1 MKTINFIITIIIL
14 SLALNAQAGTADL
27 ELTMDF
33 DLSDYVEFN
42 QVGTFSITLTNNG
55 PDIAGLGS
63 SLSRPLNIHSNP
75 IIPPDLFFI
84 LDTDISQVCSS
95 GYLILEP
102 VPFLNIPL
110 RYIYT
115 FEFPIIPVGESITCY
130 GKYHVGFVQGRKDVL
145 WEIGNIF
152 DDDPDESNN
161 EVTMVF
167 RGAPAIIPAFSV
179 FGLILLFILLM
190 YLTYLMKFSKSHKF
204 NLNRS

>member
-1 MKTINFIITIIIL
+1 MKTINIIITIITL
-14 SLALNAQAGTADL
+14 SLALNAKAGTADL

-55 PDIAGLGS
+55 PDLAGSGS
-63 SLSRPLNIHSNP
+63 SSQLAIDVYTNP

-110 RYIYT
+110 RHIYT
-115 FEFPIIPVGESITCY
+115 FEFPIIQAGESITCY

-145 WEIGNIF
+145 WKIGNIF

-190 YLTYLMKFSKSHKF
+190 YLTHLIKFSKSHKF
-204 NLNRS
+204 NSNQ